1 MQLIDFY
8 GVIRA
13 LMVLSEFNLVY
24 QVCVIKANKVFS
36 IHL

>member
-13 LMVLSEFNLVY
+13 LMAVSEFNLVY
-24 QVCVIKANKVFS
+24 QVRVIKANKVF
-36 IHL
+36 